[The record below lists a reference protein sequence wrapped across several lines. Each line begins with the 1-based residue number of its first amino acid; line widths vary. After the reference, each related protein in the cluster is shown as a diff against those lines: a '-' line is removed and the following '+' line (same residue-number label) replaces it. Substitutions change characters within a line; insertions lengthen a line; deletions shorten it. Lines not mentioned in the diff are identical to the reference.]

1 MKMFQH
7 HPHLQKNEDPLQ
19 QYLLVFHFMEPY
31 EDTFVGK
38 QNLNYDSVQLLQKTY
53 STNDECFKELNLFDY
68 EGLRC

>member
-38 QNLNYDSVQLLQKTY
+38 QNLNYDSV
-53 STNDECFKELNLFDY
+53 
-68 EGLRC
+68 